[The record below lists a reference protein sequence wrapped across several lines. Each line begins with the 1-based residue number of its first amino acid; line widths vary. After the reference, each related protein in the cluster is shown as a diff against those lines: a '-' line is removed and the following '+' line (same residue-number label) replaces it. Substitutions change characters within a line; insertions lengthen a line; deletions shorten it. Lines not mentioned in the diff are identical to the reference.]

1 MFNNLFE
8 FYRSDEWEK
17 FREIVIAERMKEDGF
32 IYDEITGKPI
42 IKAYDI
48 ILHHEIELTE
58 ENVFD
63 FNISLNPKNIK
74 IVSHKTHNIIH
85 NKFGH
90 SIQQVFVVYG
100 SPLSGKTS
108 WVIDNMEPGDL
119 IVDIDY
125 IWTCVSGLA
134 NHTKPGKLKAVVFKM
149 RDTLLDC
156 VKYRI
161 GKWNN
166 AYIVGGYALQSERE
180 RIVKEM
186 QAREV
191 FIDCTIEECLKRLE
205 DCTDRDKE
213 EYTNYINEWF
223 ERFKA

>member
-1 MFNNLFE
+1 
-8 FYRSDEWEK
+8 
-17 FREIVIAERMKEDGF
+17 
-32 IYDEITGKPI
+32 
-42 IKAYDI
+42 
-48 ILHHEIELTE
+48 
-58 ENVFD
+58 
-63 FNISLNPKNIK
+63 
-74 IVSHKTHNIIH
+74 
-85 NKFGH
+85 
-90 SIQQVFVVYG
+90 
-100 SPLSGKTS
+100 
-108 WVIDNMEPGDL
+108 
-119 IVDIDY
+119 
-125 IWTCVSGLA
+125 
-134 NHTKPGKLKAVVFKM
+134 M